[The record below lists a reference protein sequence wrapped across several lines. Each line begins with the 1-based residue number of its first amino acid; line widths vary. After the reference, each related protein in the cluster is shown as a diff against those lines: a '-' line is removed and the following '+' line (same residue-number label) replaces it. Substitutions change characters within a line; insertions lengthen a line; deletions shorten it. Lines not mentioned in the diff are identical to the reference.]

1 MNDDLLL
8 KPLQIGTLRLPNR
21 VVMTTIKLGYGTVE
35 GAVTARHIAFYR
47 RRAQAEIGLITTEPL
62 YVQRN
67 GKELPTQLGIHD
79 DDLMEGLRGL
89 TRSVHLAGG
98 RLMAHINHAGRAANP
113 ALVPE
118 GERVSAS
125 DVYCPANQVTP
136 RPLSESEIHGVVQ
149 AFGQAARRAREAGF
163 DAIEI
168 PFSHGYLI
176 HQFLSE
182 HTNRRGDSY
191 GGSLEHRL
199 RFGREVI
206 EAVRREAGE
215 DLPIVV
221 RMNARDYVD
230 GGIEMEAA
238 IAIARAL
245 DSLGVDAVSVTSG
258 TMCESVPYCLYPS
271 GTPKANLLPMA
282 ARIREAI
289 SIPVIVA
296 GRIRTPENARQALAD
311 GSADLIGLGRPFL
324 ADPDWVRKVESG
336 DEGGILLCA
345 ACHQGCLA
353 ELRKGHG
360 TTCVFNPL
368 TGHEGEWTLG
378 LAEAPRNVMV
388 VGGGPAGLE
397 AAIVA
402 AKRGH
407 HVDLFEQQ
415 SHLGGQFRLA
425 AEPPYKEEFQDVIWY
440 WGHTARRSGVRI
452 HLNMRV
458 TPELIREM
466 DPDAIVLATGG
477 LPLTVHFPGLDQT
490 HWVLAVDL
498 LEGLATIGTPTVFV
512 VGGGMVG
519 LETADYLAAQGL
531 KVTLVEMLDSLGGDM
546 DKLEK
551 AMLMKR
557 LREHGAALYTDT
569 KVERFTKA
577 TAVAKRGDQEIA
589 FPVETVV
596 IAVGV
601 RSNRSLVDAIEGSTL
616 EMHVIG
622 DALEPRKA
630 IDAVREGFEIGR
642 AL

>member
-1 MNDDLLL
+1 
-8 KPLQIGTLRLPNR
+8 
-21 VVMTTIKLGYGTVE
+21 
-35 GAVTARHIAFYR
+35 
-47 RRAQAEIGLITTEPL
+47 
-62 YVQRN
+62 
-67 GKELPTQLGIHD
+67 
-79 DDLMEGLRGL
+79 
-89 TRSVHLAGG
+89 
-98 RLMAHINHAGRAANP
+98 
-113 ALVPE
+113 
-118 GERVSAS
+118 
-125 DVYCPANQVTP
+125 
-136 RPLSESEIHGVVQ
+136 
-149 AFGQAARRAREAGF
+149 
-163 DAIEI
+163 
-168 PFSHGYLI
+168 
-176 HQFLSE
+176 
-182 HTNRRGDSY
+182 
-191 GGSLEHRL
+191 
-199 RFGREVI
+199 
-206 EAVRREAGE
+206 
-215 DLPIVV
+215 
-221 RMNARDYVD
+221 
-230 GGIEMEAA
+230 
-238 IAIARAL
+238 
-245 DSLGVDAVSVTSG
+245 
-258 TMCESVPYCLYPS
+258 
-271 GTPKANLLPMA
+271 
-282 ARIREAI
+282 
-289 SIPVIVA
+289 
-296 GRIRTPENARQALAD
+296 
-311 GSADLIGLGRPFL
+311 
-324 ADPDWVRKVESG
+324 
-336 DEGGILLCA
+336 
-345 ACHQGCLA
+345 
-353 ELRKGHG
+353 
-360 TTCVFNPL
+360 
-368 TGHEGEWTLG
+368 
-378 LAEAPRNVMV
+378 MV

-425 AEPPYKEEFQDVIWY
+425 AEPPYKEEFKDVIWY

-498 LEGLATIGTPTVFV
+498 LEGLAAIGTATVFV

-601 RSNRSLVDAIEGSTL
+601 RSNRSLVDAIEGSAL

>member
-136 RPLSESEIHGVVQ
+136 RPLSESEIHGVVK

-271 GTPKANLLPMA
+271 GTPKAICFPWLPGSERPYPSLSLLRVVSAHRRTPARLLQMGVPISLVWVVPFWPIPTGSAKSRRAMRAESFFAPHATRVAWLSSARDMA
-282 ARIREAI
+282 LHVS
-289 SIPVIVA
+289 SIPS
-296 GRIRTPENARQALAD
+296 LAMRA
-311 GSADLIGLGRPFL
+311 SGLS
-324 ADPDWVRKVESG
+324 DW
-336 DEGGILLCA
+336 
-345 ACHQGCLA
+345 
-353 ELRKGHG
+353 
-360 TTCVFNPL
+360 
-368 TGHEGEWTLG
+368 
-378 LAEAPRNVMV
+378 PR
-388 VGGGPAGLE
+388 
-397 AAIVA
+397 
-402 AKRGH
+402 H
-407 HVDLFEQQ
+407 H
-415 SHLGGQFRLA
+415 
-425 AEPPYKEEFQDVIWY
+425 
-440 WGHTARRSGVRI
+440 
-452 HLNMRV
+452 
-458 TPELIREM
+458 
-466 DPDAIVLATGG
+466 AT
-477 LPLTVHFPGLDQT
+477 
-490 HWVLAVDL
+490 
-498 LEGLATIGTPTVFV
+498 
-512 VGGGMVG
+512 
-519 LETADYLAAQGL
+519 
-531 KVTLVEMLDSLGGDM
+531 
-546 DKLEK
+546 
-551 AMLMKR
+551 
-557 LREHGAALYTDT
+557 
-569 KVERFTKA
+569 
-577 TAVAKRGDQEIA
+577 
-589 FPVETVV
+589 
-596 IAVGV
+596 
-601 RSNRSLVDAIEGSTL
+601 
-616 EMHVIG
+616 
-622 DALEPRKA
+622 
-630 IDAVREGFEIGR
+630 
-642 AL
+642 